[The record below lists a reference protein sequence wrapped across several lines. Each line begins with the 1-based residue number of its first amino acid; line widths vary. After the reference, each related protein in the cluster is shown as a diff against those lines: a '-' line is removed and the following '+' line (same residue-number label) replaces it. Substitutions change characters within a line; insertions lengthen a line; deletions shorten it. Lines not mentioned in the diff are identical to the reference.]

1 MARATRWEEPNRIPM
16 GKKHAA
22 VVQKGYPSG
31 YEVRIVERNL
41 AIEQDT
47 KERIN
52 RQRAERGQPITEID
66 PSGYIGVGGQ
76 TIIRI
81 PSDKNGV
88 INQNLAIARLMQVEE
103 GDRGGP
109 GPRWPCP

>member
-22 VVQKGYPSG
+22 VVSKAYPRG
-31 YEVRIVERNL
+31 YEVLIVERDLGAEERIKERQGELRKQRGLPIPDDFNL
-41 AIEQDT
+41 AF
-47 KERIN
+47 
-52 RQRAERGQPITEID
+52 
-66 PSGYIGVGGQ
+66 VGHGGT

-81 PSDKNGV
+81 PSDNKGV

-103 GDRGGP
+103 GIGAAGSVTLS
-109 GPRWPCP
+109 